1 LAWPFSK
8 ALAIALAQATADYL
22 REKRNIK
29 VGVVNM
35 TFFRP
40 FPGDLISAVTIL
52 TNTLVASAGEFIPF
66 IQAFISEFL
75 YMVKE
80 VGALSGN

>member
-1 LAWPFSK
+1 
-8 ALAIALAQATADYL
+8 
-22 REKRNIK
+22 

-35 TFFRP
+35 AFFRP
-40 FPGDLISAVTIL
+40 FPGDLIS
-52 TNTLVASAGEFIPF
+52 ASAGEFIPF